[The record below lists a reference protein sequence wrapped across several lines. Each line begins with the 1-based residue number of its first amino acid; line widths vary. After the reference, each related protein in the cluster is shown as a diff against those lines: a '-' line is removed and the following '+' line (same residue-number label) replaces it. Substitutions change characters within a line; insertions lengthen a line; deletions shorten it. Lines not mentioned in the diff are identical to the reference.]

1 MYAEFF
7 KLSGRPFQL
16 TPDPRFY
23 FESRTHR
30 KAMAY
35 LTYGISQG
43 EGFIIITGDIGAG
56 KTTLVGHV
64 LDTLD
69 QTKFLCASVVTTQ
82 IDADNTLRMVAQA
95 FGLKAEGL
103 DKATLLGRMENFL
116 RKEASAGHRVILIVD
131 EAQNL
136 PIEALEELRMLSNF
150 QEGDRALLQTFLL
163 GQPEFRQKLAH
174 SEQLEQLRQRV
185 IATHHLEPMG
195 VEEVGEYIHHRLRLV
210 GWEQDPQFTEEAFE
224 RIHFY
229 SGGVPRRLNTLCS
242 RLLLYAAIEEIH
254 IIEDGIVEEVI
265 ADLQLDNTPMTG
277 PKHQLSEEEEK
288 SHLGALPKS
297 NGVQNG
303 NHTGASGDIEIGALA
318 ARLDEI
324 ERKIEIQNA
333 TLKQTLGILTTWMEA
348 EADEQS
354 G

>member
-1 MYAEFF
+1 MYAEYF

-116 RKEASAGHRVILIVD
+116 RQEAKAGHRVILIVD

-150 QEGDRALLQTFLL
+150 QQGDRALLQTFLL

-210 GWEQDPQFTEEAFE
+210 GWEEDPQFTEEAFE

-242 RLLLYAAIEEIH
+242 RLLLYAAIEELH

-277 PKHQLSEEEEK
+277 PKHQLDAEEEK
-288 SHLGALPKS
+288 SSLGAMASRNGAKNGEHAAAQS
-297 NGVQNG
+297 N
-303 NHTGASGDIEIGALA
+303 IELSALA
-318 ARLDEI
+318 ERLDEI
-324 ERKIEIQNA
+324 ERKMEIQNA
-333 TLKQTLGILTTWMEA
+333 TLKQTLNILTTWMES